1 MSFDFEKMNGF
12 HKLTSLW
19 RIEYIAT
26 CTQPILTRGVSD
38 ELREEIGDKIGKT
51 LPKPDLDAVPLVM
64 DDRAVITG
72 NAVKGIF
79 RHILSAQ
86 LTEAG
91 HDICIQS
98 VKIREEM
105 RKNLKENLKKLGRK
119 EECKPEDPCF
129 VCMWFGTPS
138 RQGAL
143 HFSFLMSE
151 KNLDEILISEP
162 IPMVALSEDMNALI
176 AVKGKGR
183 FALLAPVKEGTTF
196 YGWIKGE
203 NLSAEIIGAIK
214 EIEDM
219 SKKGFVQFGGFK
231 TRGFGSMKI
240 EITKIQKY
248 TTVPFKL
255 EKEYVENDLENLL
268 SDCQARYHRFLL
280 SRGRSA

>member
-1 MSFDFEKMNGF
+1 MNGF
-12 HKLTSLW
+12 HKINSLW
-19 RIEYIAT
+19 KIEYKAIS
-26 CTQPILTRGVSD
+26 TQPILTRGVS
-38 ELREEIGDKIGKT
+38 EEIREEIGDKIGKT

-86 LTEAG
+86 LTAAG
-91 HDICIQS
+91 HKDICIQS

-105 RKNLKENLKKLGRK
+105 KENIKENLEKLGRR
-119 EECKPEDPCF
+119 EECKPDNPCF
-129 VCMWFGTPS
+129 ICTWFGTPS

-143 HFSFLMSE
+143 HFSFLVSE
-151 KNLDEILISEP
+151 KVLDEILVGEP

-183 FALLAPVKEGTTF
+183 FALLAPVKEGTVF
-196 YGWIKGE
+196 RGWIKGE

-214 EIEDM
+214 EVRDISEG
-219 SKKGFVQFGGFK
+219 GFVQFGGFK

-240 EITKIQKY
+240 EIMKVQKY
-248 TTVPFKL
+248 STVPFKL
-255 EKEYVENDLENLL
+255 EREYVDKDLEIFLKE
-268 SDCQARYHRFLL
+268 CQEKYHRYLL
-280 SRGRSA
+280 SRGSGA